1 MRVGRQLEFYKAA
14 QKAMAIQDDV
24 LRFTTILK
32 NAGLGLWLVHDSI
45 SWAHSS
51 GIVKVENVKDIVR
64 RGFQCWFVAL
74 VASLVNDLHKLRWN
88 RIKHNMELKAL
99 KAAKKHDNKAEIQ
112 AAQKNLKALEA

>member
-14 QKAMAIQDDV
+14 QKAMSIQDDV
-24 LRFTTILK
+24 LRFTTVVK
-32 NAGLGLWLVHDSI
+32 NAGLGLWLIHDSV

-51 GIVKVENVKDIVR
+51 GVIKIESVKDIAR

-88 RIKHNMELKAL
+88 RIKYGMELKAL
-99 KAAKKHDNKAEIQ
+99 KSAKKQDNKAEIL
-112 AAQKNLKALEA
+112 AAQTSFSWT